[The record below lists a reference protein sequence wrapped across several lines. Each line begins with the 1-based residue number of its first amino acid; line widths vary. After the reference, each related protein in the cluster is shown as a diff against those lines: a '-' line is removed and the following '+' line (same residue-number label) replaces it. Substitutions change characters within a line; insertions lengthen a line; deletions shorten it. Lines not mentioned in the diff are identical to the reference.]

1 MSFSVF
7 SFRRSAVPAAV
18 AFAAVVCCFA
28 STTLLGADSP
38 SGSDAGSGSASVSSG
53 SASAEFQS
61 PERHV
66 NLPDRPRSFGDMFN
80 GNSSSQPF
88 SAPPRPAYVPRQ
100 RSTSLLDDPNWGLV
114 RPEDIVQDYMTRE
127 ILKIPDYGPD
137 GRDRSSMTVLE
148 RYYDRQDH
156 SSKTPEA
163 PPTPDSFN
171 PANLFNGSNDR
182 SRGIGNISGINP
194 NNLNDFANPNLIGNQ
209 VRPEALSSLLG
220 LKNNPLNTDQFRER
234 QANERQME
242 AFKRALDYQ
251 SPAATTPIGADSLTR
266 SITPSPSSGQSW
278 SSSSSGFAP
287 VMPRNPFD
295 PVAGTYNPALATAA
309 PIAPIAPTAPSA
321 PGQEYSSSHKL
332 PLSTTPVAPPK
343 MDFSLPQ
350 RRF

>member
-1 MSFSVF
+1 
-7 SFRRSAVPAAV
+7 
-18 AFAAVVCCFA
+18 
-28 STTLLGADSP
+28 
-38 SGSDAGSGSASVSSG
+38 
-53 SASAEFQS
+53 
-61 PERHV
+61 
-66 NLPDRPRSFGDMFN
+66 MFN
-80 GNSSSQPF
+80 GNNSQPF
-88 SAPPRPAYVPRQ
+88 SMPPPRPAYVPHQ

-148 RYYDRQDH
+148 RFYDRQDH
-156 SSKTPEA
+156 SSKAPEA
-163 PPTPDSFN
+163 APVPDSFN

-182 SRGIGNISGINP
+182 PRGIDNISGINP

-251 SPAATTPIGADSLTR
+251 SPAATAPVGADSLTR
-266 SITPSPSSGQSW
+266 SITPSSSGQSW

-287 VMPRNPFD
+287 MMPPNPFD
-295 PVAGTYNPALATAA
+295 PVARTYNPALATAA
-309 PIAPIAPTAPSA
+309 PVAPIAPIAPSA
-321 PGQEYSSSHKL
+321 PGQEYSSSSKI